1 MADRINIPFKKENYV
16 CPIEVNLEK
25 EHNFAKIKKF
35 NKPST
40 KKSVHTV
47 SSARNIFYQRRKRF
61 AEYYGKKQRRRPTNN
76 ENEVLLNLTFAD
88 LE

>member
-1 MADRINIPFKKENYV
+1 MSNRK
-16 CPIEVNLEK
+16 VNLEK

-47 SSARNIFYQRRKRF
+47 SSAINIFYQRRKSF
-61 AEYYGKKQRRRPTNN
+61 AERYGKKQLRRPTNN

-88 LE
+88 LEETFSQNI